1 MVMEGSML
9 KEFQE
14 IGKMLSNHFVQEWK
28 DAGKQVVGFTCSY
41 VPEEIIH
48 AAGLLPFR
56 MRGIAATSTSIADTY
71 FGPVICSYPKCIL
84 QLAGEGK
91 YDFLDGVILTPG
103 CDSIRRVDDC
113 WRKAAEDSH
122 GKFPAFHFYYGIP
135 HKVTDYSLKWF
146 VGETRKLI
154 QSLEIHFGI
163 EISTDNLNRAIRE
176 YNRGR
181 SLLAKLDELR
191 SREEVPITGAEAT
204 AVIIAANA
212 MPRDSYN
219 RLLEELLAGLD
230 RSTDGIKGRK
240 RLLFAG
246 SANDDVDLVRLIE
259 SSGGVVVADALCF
272 GSRSYADPVDEEEDP
287 VTAISK
293 RYLSHKM
300 CPRMFGSYKQRL
312 AFMKE
317 RIKQAGVDGVILQNI
332 RFCDMHGSEN
342 SLYERDLEALGIPC
356 LRIEREYGPLVE
368 EGRIKMRVDA
378 FMESL
383 RA

>member
-1 MVMEGSML
+1 ML

-14 IGKMLSNHFVQEWK
+14 LAKTLSNRFVQDWK

-56 MRGIAATSTSIADTY
+56 IRGIGAASTSIADTY

-146 VGETRKLI
+146 EGETVKLMNSI
-154 QSLEIHFGI
+154 ERHFGRK
-163 EISTDNLNRAIRE
+163 ISAEDLQGAIRE

-181 SLLAKLDELR
+181 SLLVKLDELR
-191 SREEVPITGAEAT
+191 SREEVPINGADAT
-204 AVIIAANA
+204 AVILAANG
-212 MPRDSYN
+212 MPRRLFND
-219 RLLEELLAGLD
+219 LLEEILAVLD
-230 RSTDGIKGRK
+230 RSTEGVKGRK

-272 GSRSYADPVDEEEDP
+272 GSRSYADLIEEEGDP
-287 VTAISK
+287 VASICR

-312 AFMKE
+312 AFMKD
-317 RIKQAGVDGVILQNI
+317 RIKKSNVDGVILQNI

-342 SLYERDLEALGIPC
+342 SLYERDLEAMGIPC

-368 EGRIKMRVDA
+368 EGRIKMRMDA
-378 FMESL
+378 FMENL

>member
-1 MVMEGSML
+1 ML
-9 KEFQE
+9 REFRE
-14 IGKMLSNHFVQEWK
+14 IGRSLSNRFIQEWK

-56 MRGIAATSTSIADTY
+56 IRGIGATSTSIADTY

-91 YDFLDGVILTPG
+91 YDFLDGVIITPG

-122 GKFPAFHFYYGIP
+122 GMFPAFHFYYGIP

-146 VGETRKLI
+146 EGETRKLI
-154 QSLEIHFGI
+154 RSIEGHFGI
-163 EISTDNLNRAIRE
+163 TITADGLQQAIKE

-181 SLLAKLDELR
+181 ILLAKLDELR
-191 SREEVPITGAEAT
+191 SRNKVPITGADAT
-204 AVIIAANA
+204 SVIIAANA
-212 MPRDSYN
+212 MPRDVHN
-219 RLLEELLAGLD
+219 RLLEDLLDDLD
-230 RSTDGIKGRK
+230 RDTDGTEGRK

-246 SANDDVDLVRLIE
+246 SANDDVDLIRLIE
-259 SSGGVVVADALCF
+259 SSGGIVVADTLCF
-272 GSRSYADPVDEEEDP
+272 GSRSYADLVEEEGDP
-287 VTAISK
+287 VAAIAR

-300 CPRMFGSYKQRL
+300 CPRMFGCYKQRV

-317 RIKQAGVDGVILQNI
+317 RIEQANIDGVILQNI

-378 FMESL
+378 FMEGL